1 MRDVDLESLLALDIP
16 APRPARRAAAKA
28 RALHAFKTTHRRGI
42 GATVARYLVRSS
54 APAWRLVSEIFDNP
68 SWNSQTITTLMWT
81 GLSLVVVCLFTISLL
96 SVLMIV
102 S

>member
-28 RALHAFKTTHRRGI
+28 RALHAFKTTHRRGT

-54 APAWRLVSEIFDNP
+54 APAWHLVADIFDSP
-68 SWNSQTITTLMWT
+68 WIITVLRMAT
-81 GLSLVVVCLFTISLL
+81 SLLALIMFTIA
-96 SVLMIV
+96 VLAVFMATG